1 MSPSS
6 RLQLTLHNL
15 NLPQY
20 VHRKEWL
27 AIFNF
32 PPLKAHF
39 QVGFSENL
47 RLDGQNCCLPFLGGA
62 IQKDPQ
68 DPATMALPEN
78 FTSWLSMTHFWS
90 PKTIGTSSTETDNL
104 FLVPLRERHCSP
116 QPEQNAFGG
125 KVLGLFGICMG
136 WCWSWEPLLLGPGFL
151 VCSKT
156 HPKKWKT
163 PFLAHYNTWVKP
175 VYALNRS
182 KSNHKECMNE
192 EREREREKKKKRCGK
207 ESQGTET
214 GETKSTSQGIKPS
227 WERPMWKIHY
237 ILQNHPHSLYLPQSL
252 RISWLGA
259 CPFWLGKTPGRLKNA
274 L

>member
-1 MSPSS
+1 MVGDFQFSTFKSP
-6 RLQLTLHNL
+6 
-15 NLPQY
+15 LPGWLL
-20 VHRKEWL
+20 RKLE
-27 AIFNF
+27 I
-32 PPLKAHF
+32 
-39 QVGFSENL
+39 GCSEL
-47 RLDGQNCCLPFLGGA
+47 LPSLSWGA

-90 PKTIGTSSTETDNL
+90 PKTIGTSSTEKDNL

-163 PFLAHYNTWVKP
+163 SFLAHNIHYNTWVKP
-175 VYALNRS
+175 V
-182 KSNHKECMNE
+182 
-192 EREREREKKKKRCGK
+192 
-207 ESQGTET
+207 
-214 GETKSTSQGIKPS
+214 
-227 WERPMWKIHY
+227 
-237 ILQNHPHSLYLPQSL
+237 
-252 RISWLGA
+252 
-259 CPFWLGKTPGRLKNA
+259 
-274 L
+274 

>member
-1 MSPSS
+1 MYKTLQIMKKTRYLPTATGWPEVLHQQYHSGHVLQMSPSS

-104 FLVPLRERHCSP
+104 FLVPLREHHCSP

-136 WCWSWEPLLLGPGFL
+136 WCWS
-151 VCSKT
+151 
-156 HPKKWKT
+156 
-163 PFLAHYNTWVKP
+163 
-175 VYALNRS
+175 
-182 KSNHKECMNE
+182 
-192 EREREREKKKKRCGK
+192 
-207 ESQGTET
+207 
-214 GETKSTSQGIKPS
+214 
-227 WERPMWKIHY
+227 
-237 ILQNHPHSLYLPQSL
+237 
-252 RISWLGA
+252 
-259 CPFWLGKTPGRLKNA
+259 
-274 L
+274 